1 MENDKSRGC
10 REVMGN
16 SGGDLRQVGWGGNIL
31 KEVAPEEL
39 ERAKL
44 YWMAHIDGALLSH
57 QGWLGGSF
65 ISLEDTLEALEEEE
79 FEEEEEF

>member
-1 MENDKSRGC
+1 MLDEMKH
-10 REVMGN
+10 
-16 SGGDLRQVGWGGNIL
+16 L
-31 KEVAPEEL
+31 KEVSQEL

-44 YWMAHIDGALLSH
+44 YWMAHIDGALLSR

-65 ISLEDTLEALEEEE
+65 ISLEDTLEALEEGE